1 MFRSVFAKYI
11 TVFALIIFVCFA
23 TLTVITAATVNNYS
37 GHAKLDVVSRAA
49 DASSEHLNGKIQNT
63 GGLKDYIRNEQETLE
78 AVLKAIATS
87 SEDVTII
94 LTDESGKILLRATS
108 KVINIFP
115 VGLSVSPELMIDLK
129 NGVNITSID
138 HIDGMFDSPC
148 ITGARLI
155 RSTDGKPCGGVFV
168 CAGAQ
173 TMNVL
178 SNAITRTIF
187 MSSLWVLLAALIAVY
202 FITER
207 VIAPLRA
214 MSRAAKSMAAG
225 DFTVQVPVKGRDEI
239 ADLAIAFN
247 NMSSSLEASEKMRNS
262 FIANISH
269 DLRTPMTTI
278 AGFVDGILDGV
289 IPPDKYNYYLG
300 IISTEVHRLSRLVS
314 QLLDISR
321 IEAGDRRFNMHP
333 FDVCEM
339 GRQILISFEQKIDAK
354 RLDIEFDCDDDNMY
368 AHADRDA
375 IYQIMY
381 NICDNAVK
389 FSSEGGKLLIGIKY
403 HEKSK
408 IKVTV
413 YNEGQ
418 GIKPEDLPYVFERFY
433 KGDKSRVLDKS
444 GVGLGMFISK
454 TIMDAHNEQISV
466 ESEYGKYCR
475 FDFTLERAK
484 ENNQ

>member
-11 TVFALIIFVCFA
+11 TVFALIIFICFA
-23 TLTVITAATVNNYS
+23 ALTVITASTVHNYAER
-37 GHAKLDVVSRAA
+37 AKSDVVSMSSSAA
-49 DASSEHLNGKIQNT
+49 WEYLEGEVSSADGMS
-63 GGLKDYIRNEQETLE
+63 DYVSRNSVT
-78 AVLKAIATS
+78 LKAVMEAIASS
-87 SEDVTII
+87 SEDVTVL
-94 LTDESGKILLRATS
+94 LTDNTGNVVLLATS
-108 KVINIFP
+108 EIAINFP
-115 VGLSVSPELMIDLK
+115 SGIAIPQETMTELM
-129 NGVNITSID
+129 NGAEITSLD
-138 HIDGMFDSPC
+138 SVEGLFDTPC
-148 ITGARLI
+148 IAGAELI
-155 RSTDGKPCGGVFV
+155 LSTDGDPCGGVFV

-173 TMNVL
+173 TMNEL
-178 SNAITRTIF
+178 SNAITKTIF
-187 MSSLWVLLAALIAVY
+187 VSSLGLLVAALVAVY

-207 VIAPLRA
+207 IMSPLRA

-225 DFTVQVPVKGRDEI
+225 DFTVKVPVKGRDEI
-239 ADLAIAFN
+239 ADLAVAFN
-247 NMSSSLEASEKMRNS
+247 NMSSSLAASENMRNS
-262 FIANISH
+262 FMANVSH

-278 AGFVDGILDGV
+278 AGFVDGILDGA
-289 IPPDKYNYYLG
+289 IPPEKYSHYLG

-321 IEAGDRRFNMHP
+321 IQAGDRRFNMQP

-354 RLDIEFDCDDDNMY
+354 RLDVEFDCENDNMY
-368 AHADRDA
+368 AKADRDA

-389 FSSEGGKLLIGIKY
+389 FSSEGGKLSVGIKY

-433 KGDKSRVLDKS
+433 KGDKSRGLDKS
-444 GVGLGMFISK
+444 GVGLGMFIAK
-454 TIMDAHNEQISV
+454 TIMDAHKEQINV
-466 ESEYGKYCR
+466 ESEYGEYCR
-475 FDFTLERAK
+475 FSFTLEKAK
-484 ENNQ
+484 ENDQ